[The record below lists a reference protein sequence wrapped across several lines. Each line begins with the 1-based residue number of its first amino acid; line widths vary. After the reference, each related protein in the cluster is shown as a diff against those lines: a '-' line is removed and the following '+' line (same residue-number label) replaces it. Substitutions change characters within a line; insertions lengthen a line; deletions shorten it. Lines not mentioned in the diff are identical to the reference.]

1 MKKISLM
8 LALCASFF
16 CAQSQ
21 VGIGTTNPDDSS
33 ILHVDSDSKGILIP
47 RLTTTQRNSIG
58 MPAVGL
64 LVFNTTT
71 SQFEFNSGTTGSPI
85 WNPINS
91 NDTVSADPGNIL
103 QSGGDSGAYIGATTY
118 IGKFIISA
126 TGAQTISGLPFEPS
140 SIKFSAYANV
150 ENYDLNSDNGV
161 GNNNNGFQ
169 NTFGSMQGYATNYG
183 GVIDQQVIF
192 NGGSGNSIND
202 ISRYASSSNAIG
214 IRYVNQNGDNQG
226 LTAASITSFNTDG
239 FTLDV
244 AVRTENIVVIFEAY
258 R

>member
-1 MKKISLM
+1 M

-16 CAQSQ
+16 VVQSQ
-21 VGIGTTNPDDSS
+21 VGIGTTTPDNSA
-33 ILHVDSDSKGILIP
+33 ILDVDSNSKGLLVP
-47 RLTTTQRNSIG
+47 RLTTAQRNSIAL
-58 MPAVGL
+58 PATGL

-71 SQFEFNSGTTGSPI
+71 NSFEFNSGPSGTPI

-91 NDTVSADPGNIL
+91 NDTVSADAGNIL

-118 IGKFIISA
+118 IGKFIVSA
-126 TGAQTISGLPFEPS
+126 TGVQIISGLPFEPS

-150 ENYDLNSDNGV
+150 ENYDLNIDNGI
-161 GNNNNGFQ
+161 GNNNNSFQ

-183 GVIDQQVIF
+183 GVIEQQVIF
-192 NGGSGNSIND
+192 NGGNGNSIND

-214 IRYVNQNGDNQG
+214 IRYTNQNGDNQG

-244 AVRTENIVVIFEAY
+244 TVKTENIVVLFEAY